1 MHVRSEADEARFQ
14 NDATIQKNGTARTDV
29 PPAVEAPPTDGS
41 PPGLAEHVAE
51 IGTSLARLAQVRVDR
66 ARHELQKKLALVL
79 ALGLASLVLAV
90 FCAYGGV
97 LFARGL
103 AGTLGALA
111 GQRPWIGELG
121 AGLALLLGTA
131 ALGRLAW
138 NWSERRELARKL
150 QEYGH
155 EHDATEDAG

>member
-14 NDATIQKNGTARTDV
+14 VDATIRKNGTART
-29 PPAVEAPPTDGS
+29 EAPPAAEPSPGDAS
-41 PPGLAEHVAE
+41 PPGWAEHVAA
-51 IGTSLARLAQVRVDR
+51 IGQHLARLAEVRVDR
-66 ARHELQKKLALVL
+66 ARHAIAKQIAFVLGMLLAF
-79 ALGLASLVLAV
+79 LVLAV
-90 FCAYGGV
+90 FCGYGAV

-111 GQRPWIGELG
+111 GDRPWIGELG

-138 NWSERRELARKL
+138 VLRERRELARKL
-150 QEYGH
+150 REYGH
-155 EHDATEDAG
+155 DEHE